1 MKLLYILSLQLLY
14 LTHIVN
20 CYIGSITSNCD
31 VLLDNKTL
39 IYNPNSTYVWLY
51 DNTNIT
57 CSCNYTIEYITY
69 ASLDIIQIYSST
81 LASVIIISCLI
92 FSCMLCYII
101 SFWIERRS
109 RNSRRI
115 LRFASY

>member
-1 MKLLYILSLQLLY
+1 MIDN
-14 LTHIVN
+14 IVEVEPGN
-20 CYIGSITSNCD
+20 N
-31 VLLDNKTL
+31 
-39 IYNPNSTYVWLY
+39 TYVWLY
-51 DNTNIT
+51 DNSNIT
-57 CSCNYTIEYITY
+57 GQCNYTIQYVTY

-81 LASVIIISCLI
+81 LAFTIIVSGVI

-109 RNSRRI
+109 RQSRRI